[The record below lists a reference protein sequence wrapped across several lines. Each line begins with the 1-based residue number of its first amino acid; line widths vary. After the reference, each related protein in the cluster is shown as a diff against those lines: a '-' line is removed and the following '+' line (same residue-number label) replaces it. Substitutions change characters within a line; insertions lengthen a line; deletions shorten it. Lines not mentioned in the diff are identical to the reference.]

1 MPEENYQDVNGEKIF
16 YRNIGSG
23 ACLVLVHGFAEDGYI
38 WEKQVAA
45 LKNNFQLI
53 IPDLPGSGKSTNG
66 YRSSAS
72 GLSSGIDPYADCI
85 KAILDAEKINSCTMI
100 GHSMGG
106 YITLA
111 FAEKYPEHLKAL
123 GLFHSTA
130 YPDSEDKKTARKKSI
145 NFIQKHGAAEFI
157 KQSAPNLFSDH
168 TEKYHPEMVEE
179 LIKRYD
185 NFNPAALVFYY
196 DAMMQR
202 PDRTS
207 LLRDFKGSILF
218 IIGENDNAVPLAH
231 SLQQS
236 HIPEL
241 SYIHIL
247 ENVGHM
253 AMWEAP
259 NDVTNF
265 LTAFIKNA
273 AL

>member
-23 ACLVLVHGFAEDGYI
+23 PCVVLVHGFAEDGCI
-38 WEKQVAA
+38 WDKQAEI

-53 IPDLPGSGKSTNG
+53 IPDLPGSGKSDNG
-66 YRSSAS
+66 HRSSVDDDFPS
-72 GLSSGIDPYADCI
+72 IDFYADCI
-85 KAILDAEKINSCTMI
+85 KAILDAGKIKSCTMI

-111 FAEKYPEHLKAL
+111 FAEKYPEHLKSL
-123 GLFHSTA
+123 GLLHSTA
-130 YPDSEDKKTARKKSI
+130 YPDSEEKKTARKKSI
-145 NFIQKHGAAEFI
+145 SFIQKHGAAEFI

-168 TEKYHPEMVEE
+168 TKKYYPELVEE

-236 HIPEL
+236 YIPEL

-253 AMWEAP
+253 GMWEAP
-259 NDVTNF
+259 TDVTQF